1 MHSESDSERIQLSV
15 NDIYRRLSLYKD
27 VPVAQ
32 LRVLIDE
39 HACRTFLLIGCGD
52 PRCESPLVPIAASG
66 HAQGLGS
73 MPEDNDLL
81 DTDVC
86 IVLCKVIAAVVLNGE
101 RNLGNR
107 LRRLRPYE
115 VMIADT
121 DALALLRG
129 LVRRSCRGGEDTSL
143 RRRG

>member
-1 MHSESDSERIQLSV
+1 
-15 NDIYRRLSLYKD
+15 
-27 VPVAQ
+27 
-32 LRVLIDE
+32 
-39 HACRTFLLIGCGD
+39 
-52 PRCESPLVPIAASG
+52 
-66 HAQGLGS
+66 

-115 VMIADT
+115 VMVADT
-121 DALALLRG
+121 DVRALLRG

-143 RRRG
+143 RR